1 LLEAAAS
8 AVPVVAFEV
17 GGVREV
23 LHRSGPGARL
33 VAPADEN
40 AFRAAVEAFLRD
52 PERSRLEATQ
62 GAESIRA
69 EFSLATIASAYRDIY
84 RIAARSQEFERSH
97 LA

>member
-8 AVPVVAFEV
+8 AVPVVAFDV

-23 LHRSGPGARL
+23 LHRSGPGAKL
-33 VAPADEN
+33 VAPADQN

-52 PERSRLEATQ
+52 PEGSRLAATQ

-69 EFSLATIASAYRDIY
+69 EFSVASIASAYRDVY
-84 RIAARSQEFERSH
+84 RVAARSEERERSH